1 MELAQDN
8 IAPTYSARFDR
19 DSIFMFSYG
28 KVGKWSKAQG
38 YREVKKWDYF
48 TPGDADAVSEC
59 KWAGWLYV
67 FREKVS

>member
-1 MELAQDN
+1 
-8 IAPTYSARFDR
+8 
-19 DSIFMFSYG
+19 MFSYG

-38 YREVKKWDYF
+38 YREIKKWDYF